1 MMHASSGPTI
11 DVLLADRARF
21 ESWLS
26 QLERKAG
33 DLPPHIVARVRAD
46 YAGRLQRVL
55 DVLAERADDLR
66 AEAAELAERVTALE
80 ASLAAKRDARAEDE
94 LRAVV
99 GEFDDAVWAER
110 AAQHDAGIAALDTEL
125 RTRMHERDRA
135 QELVASALRGAVPA
149 PVPAPVEAAAAAPIS
164 VPAAAPVAPPPAPP
178 QTDALE
184 LGATV
189 AVAQAAPA
197 VAPALPA
204 VPPAVPPVVPPP
216 VPPPTLPP
224 AVAPP
229 PSSRASAAVVRPPQL
244 SIEAPVVEDGSTSR
258 EGIPDL
264 LPSPSFDAP
273 PRRTSQQTPF
283 DEIAFLD
290 TVVGAG
296 SSRVSDQVPATTESV
311 GDGLAPATEADA
323 QRTLKCQECGWMN
336 VPTEWY
342 CEKCG
347 GELSAF

>member
-26 QLERKAG
+26 QLEHKAG

-80 ASLAAKRDARAEDE
+80 VSLAAKRDARAEDE

-110 AAQHDAGIAALDTEL
+110 AAQHDAAIAALDAEL
-125 RTRMHERDRA
+125 QTRIRERDRA
-135 QELVASALRGAVPA
+135 QELVSSALRGGAALRAASAASPSSSAPA
-149 PVPAPVEAAAAAPIS
+149 PASVPTPPLPATEVPVQRTAPTAAELPAAPS
-164 VPAAAPVAPPPAPP
+164 SAPP
-178 QTDALE
+178 AL
-184 LGATV
+184 
-189 AVAQAAPA
+189 
-197 VAPALPA
+197 
-204 VPPAVPPVVPPP
+204 VVPPP
-216 VPPPTLPP
+216 VPPPTPPP
-224 AVAPP
+224 AVVPP
-229 PSSRASAAVVRPPQL
+229 PVTRVSAAMPLPSQL
-244 SIEAPVVEDGSTSR
+244 SMDPPPATDGGADTAA
-258 EGIPDL
+258 IPDL

-273 PRRTSQQTPF
+273 PKRSSQQTAF

-290 TVVGAG
+290 TVVGGGRDRA
-296 SSRVSDQVPATTESV
+296 SDEVPAASEAAE
-311 GDGLAPATEADA
+311 DGLAPVAEADA